1 MCVSGVNV
9 ASVLEHV
16 YVLWGGG
23 QCCLCSCSCVGG
35 NVASVYVHVDVLVC
49 QCCLCSFLCAR
60 RVNSGSVH
68 VNVHV
73 LRADQRCLCS

>member
-1 MCVSGVNV
+1 VCVSGVNV

-23 QCCLCSCSCVGG
+23 QCCLCSFSCVGG
-35 NVASVYVHVDVLVC
+35 NVASVYVHVYVLVC
-49 QCCLCSFLCAR
+49 QCAR

-68 VNVHV
+68 VNVYGGGNATDAHV
-73 LRADQRCLCS
+73 NV